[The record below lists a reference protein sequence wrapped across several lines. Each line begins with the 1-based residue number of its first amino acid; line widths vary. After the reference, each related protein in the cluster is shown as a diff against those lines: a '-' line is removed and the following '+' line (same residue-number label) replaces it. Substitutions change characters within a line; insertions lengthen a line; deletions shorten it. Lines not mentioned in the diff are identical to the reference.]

1 MAQPQSRLAFW
12 RSVLTLPQPPS
23 RPPDGPGLQPGGF
36 AARSRW
42 LVFSLALA
50 MLGLAVFAAW
60 SLMAGGS
67 PRALA
72 AAVSARFAWWH
83 VPVLVGVP
91 LANWWLSS
99 LVFWLLTRRVGAV
112 GLAEMAALLGLSLV
126 LNYAPLKPGL
136 LGRMAYHRLVNRMP
150 LPAVALTVLQAV
162 LASAAGVAV
171 TLAAA
176 AVFAADEPVVRWV
189 CLVGVLG
196 FLAVG
201 VLAGTRLVRADLA
214 GAGSAGL
221 AGLAGTL
228 CACAAIRVVE
238 TLLWAVRYAVAL
250 WLLGVELSPAE
261 ALVLS
266 AVSQAASLLPVQ
278 VGTREWA
285 VGFAAAVMPAVRLA
299 PAGAGAGS
307 ATAGLTGGLTGG
319 LGAGLTADL
328 LCRGADVLAAL
339 PAAAWGWWW
348 MHQRHGC
355 WPIGGKV
362 LARDQARSS

>member
-1 MAQPQSRLAFW
+1 MGSGAAAPVYW
-12 RSVLTLPQPPS
+12 RSVLTLTQPPS
-23 RPPDGPGLQPGGF
+23 RPSAAPGLLPGGR
-36 AARSRW
+36 AAGSRW
-42 LVFSLALA
+42 LVFGLTLAL
-50 MLGLAVFAAW
+50 LGLAVYAAW
-60 SLMAGGS
+60 SSLAGVS
-67 PRALA
+67 LRDLA
-72 AAVSARFAWWH
+72 AAVGARFAWWH
-83 VPVLVGVP
+83 GLVLVGVP
-91 LANWWLSS
+91 LANWGLSS
-99 LVFWLLTRRVGAV
+99 LVFWLLTRRIGAV

-136 LGRMAYHRLVNRMP
+136 LGRVAYHRLVNRMP

-162 LASAAGVAV
+162 LASAGGVAV

-201 VLAGTRLVRADLA
+201 ALAGTRLVRADSA
-214 GAGSAGL
+214 GASSAGL

-228 CACAAIRVVE
+228 CVCAAIRVVE

-299 PAGAGAGS
+299 PGGAGAGS
-307 ATAGLTGGLTGG
+307 SASGLAAGLGT
-319 LGAGLTADL
+319 GLTADL
-328 LCRGADVLAAL
+328 LCRGADVLAAV

-348 MHQRHGC
+348 MHRRHGR
-355 WPIGGKV
+355 WP
-362 LARDQARSS
+362 LAGTAVAADEARQG